1 MNVLYISYDGMTDN
15 LGQSQV
21 IPYLKGLTGYGHHF
35 DIISCEKPDKFST
48 KETEIR
54 NLLDSLNIGWYPLP
68 YTKRPPVLSSVLDVF
83 RMYRKAYSLNR
94 VNKYDAVH
102 CRSYLSAM
110 IGQDMKKKFDAKF
123 IFDMRGFWPDERI
136 DGDLWNIKNPVYRI
150 IYNYFKKKELQFF
163 NEADLNISLTHAGL
177 NEIKK
182 MNVRKEQID
191 KFSIIP
197 CCSDYEL
204 FKPLPRDMVLVKQ
217 LGFEESNKI
226 LCYLGSI
233 GTWYMFDEMMAMFKQ
248 LHFQDNSFRLLIMT
262 PEPPSMVYDSAQK
275 LDINADLIKVL
286 SATRQQVPQFLSIAH
301 LGISFI
307 KPCFSK
313 LSSSPTK
320 MGEMLAAGVPLICN
334 SGVGDVERIINDTKT
349 GVIIHGFSEEEMQS
363 VAKKAIEMIQ
373 IPRENIRE
381 QSCPVF
387 ALESG
392 VKLYAQAYDK
402 MQNQ

>member
-35 DIISCEKPDKFST
+35 DIISCEKPDKFKA
-48 KETEIR
+48 KEIEIR
-54 NLLDSLNIGWYPLP
+54 KLLDSLNIGWYPLP
-68 YTKRPPVLSSVLDVF
+68 YTKEPPVLSTVIDVV
-83 RMYRKAYSLNR
+83 RMYRKAYSLHKE
-94 VNKYDAVH
+94 NKYDAVH

-110 IGQDMKKKFDAKF
+110 IGQDMKKKFGTKF

-163 NEADLNISLTHAGL
+163 NESDLNVSLTHAGL

-182 MNVRKEQID
+182 MNVSNEQIN

-204 FKPLPRDMVLVKQ
+204 FKPLPRDLALVKQ
-217 LGFEESNKI
+217 LGFEASNKI

-248 LHFQDNSFRLLIMT
+248 LHFQDNSFRLFIMT
-262 PEPPSMVYDSAQK
+262 PEPPSMVFDSAKK
-275 LDINADLIKVL
+275 LGINTDLIKVV
-286 SATRQQVPQFLSIAH
+286 SATRQQVPKYLSIAH

-334 SGVGDVERIINDTKT
+334 SGVGDVERIINETKT
-349 GVIIHGFSEEEMQS
+349 GVIIHGFTEDEMQS
-363 VAKKAIEMIQ
+363 VAKRAIEMIQ
-373 IPRENIRE
+373 VPRENIRE
-381 QSCPVF
+381 QSRPVF

-392 VKLYAQAYDK
+392 VKLYAQAYEK
-402 MQNQ
+402 MQKQ

>member
-35 DIISCEKPDKFST
+35 DIISCEKPDKFKA

-54 NLLDSLNIGWYPLP
+54 KLLDSLNIGWYPLP
-68 YTKRPPVLSSVLDVF
+68 YTKRPPVLSTVIDVV
-83 RMYRKAYSLNR
+83 RMYRKAYSLHKE
-94 VNKYDAVH
+94 NKYDAVH

-110 IGQDMKKKFDAKF
+110 IGQDMKKKFGTKF

-163 NEADLNISLTHAGL
+163 NESDLNVSLTHAGL

-182 MNVRKEQID
+182 MNVSNEQIN

-204 FKPLPRDMVLVKQ
+204 FKPLPRDLALVKQ
-217 LGFEESNKI
+217 LGFEASNKI

-248 LHFQDNSFRLLIMT
+248 LHFQDNSFRLFIMT
-262 PEPPSMVYDSAQK
+262 PEPPSMVFDSAKK
-275 LDINADLIKVL
+275 LGINTDLIKVV
-286 SATRQQVPQFLSIAH
+286 SATRQQVPKYLSIAH

-334 SGVGDVERIINDTKT
+334 SGVGDVERIINETKT
-349 GVIIHGFSEEEMQS
+349 GVIIHGFTEDEMQS
-363 VAKKAIEMIQ
+363 VAKRAIEMIQ
-373 IPRENIRE
+373 VPRENIRE
-381 QSCPVF
+381 QSRPVF

-392 VKLYAQAYDK
+392 VKLYAQAYEK
-402 MQNQ
+402 MQKQ

>member
-35 DIISCEKPDKFST
+35 DIISCEKPDKFKA
-48 KETEIR
+48 KEIEIR
-54 NLLDSLNIGWYPLP
+54 KLLDSLNIGWYPLP
-68 YTKRPPVLSSVLDVF
+68 YTKRPPVLSTVIDVV
-83 RMYRKAYSLNR
+83 RMYRKAYSLHKE
-94 VNKYDAVH
+94 NKYDAVH

-110 IGQDMKKKFDAKF
+110 IGQDMKKKFGTKF

-163 NEADLNISLTHAGL
+163 NESDLNVSLTHAGL

-182 MNVRKEQID
+182 MNVSNEQIN

-204 FKPLPRDMVLVKQ
+204 FKPLPRDLALVKQ
-217 LGFEESNKI
+217 LGFEASNKI

-248 LHFQDNSFRLLIMT
+248 LHFQDNSFRLFIMT
-262 PEPPSMVYDSAQK
+262 PEPPSMVFDSAKK
-275 LDINADLIKVL
+275 LGINTDLIKVV
-286 SATRQQVPQFLSIAH
+286 SATRQQVPKYLSIAH

-334 SGVGDVERIINDTKT
+334 SGVGDVERIINETKT
-349 GVIIHGFSEEEMQS
+349 GVIIHGFTEDEMQS
-363 VAKKAIEMIQ
+363 VAKRAIEMIQ
-373 IPRENIRE
+373 VPRENIRE
-381 QSCPVF
+381 QSRPVF

-392 VKLYAQAYDK
+392 VKLYAQAYEK
-402 MQNQ
+402 MQKQ

>member
-35 DIISCEKPDKFST
+35 DIISCEKPDKFKA

-54 NLLDSLNIGWYPLP
+54 KLLDSLNIGWYPLP
-68 YTKRPPVLSSVLDVF
+68 YTKEPPVLSTVIDVV
-83 RMYRKAYSLNR
+83 RMYRKAYSLHKE
-94 VNKYDAVH
+94 NKYDAVH

-110 IGQDMKKKFDAKF
+110 IGQDMKKKFGTKF

-136 DGDLWNIKNPVYRI
+136 DGDLWNIKNPVYRV

-163 NEADLNISLTHAGL
+163 NESDLNISLTHAGL

-182 MNVRKEQID
+182 MKVSIAQIN

-204 FKPLPRDMVLVKQ
+204 FKPLPRDLALVKQ

-248 LHFQDNSFRLLIMT
+248 LHFQDNSFRLFIMT
-262 PEPPSMVYDSAQK
+262 PEPPSMVYDSAK
-275 LDINADLIKVL
+275 KIGINDDLIKIV
-286 SATRQQVPQFLSIAH
+286 SATRQQVPKYLSIAH

-334 SGVGDVERIINDTKT
+334 SGVGDVERIINETKT
-349 GVIIHGFSEEEMQS
+349 GVIIHGFTEDEMLS
-363 VAKKAIEMIQ
+363 VAKRAIEMIQ
-373 IPRENIRE
+373 VPRENIRE
-381 QSCPVF
+381 QSRPVF

-392 VKLYAQAYDK
+392 VKLYAQAYEK
-402 MQNQ
+402 MQKQ

>member
-35 DIISCEKPDKFST
+35 DIISCEKPDKFKA

-54 NLLDSLNIGWYPLP
+54 KLLDSLNIGWYPLP
-68 YTKRPPVLSSVLDVF
+68 YTKEPPVLSTVIDVV
-83 RMYRKAYSLNR
+83 RMYRKAYSLHKE
-94 VNKYDAVH
+94 NKYDAVH

-110 IGQDMKKKFDAKF
+110 IGQDMKKKFGTKF

-163 NEADLNISLTHAGL
+163 NESDLNVSLTHAGL

-182 MNVRKEQID
+182 MNVSNEQIN

-204 FKPLPRDMVLVKQ
+204 FKPLPRDLALVKQ

-248 LHFQDNSFRLLIMT
+248 LHFQDNSFRLFIMT
-262 PEPPSMVYDSAQK
+262 PEPPSMVFDSAKK
-275 LDINADLIKVL
+275 LGINTDLIKVV
-286 SATRQQVPQFLSIAH
+286 SATRQQVPKYLSIAH

-334 SGVGDVERIINDTKT
+334 SGVGDVERIINETKT
-349 GVIIHGFSEEEMQS
+349 GVIIHGFTEDEMQS
-363 VAKKAIEMIQ
+363 VAKRAIEMIQ
-373 IPRENIRE
+373 VPRENIRE
-381 QSCPVF
+381 QSRPVF

-392 VKLYAQAYDK
+392 VKLYAQAYEK
-402 MQNQ
+402 MQKQ

>member
-35 DIISCEKPDKFST
+35 DIISCEKPDKFKA
-48 KETEIR
+48 KEIEIR
-54 NLLDSLNIGWYPLP
+54 KLLDSLNIGWYPLP
-68 YTKRPPVLSSVLDVF
+68 YTKRPPVLSTVIDVV
-83 RMYRKAYSLNR
+83 RMYRKAYSLHKE
-94 VNKYDAVH
+94 NKYDAVH

-110 IGQDMKKKFDAKF
+110 IGQDMKKKFGTKF

-163 NEADLNISLTHAGL
+163 NESDLNVSLTHAGL

-182 MNVRKEQID
+182 MNVSNEQIN

-204 FKPLPRDMVLVKQ
+204 FKPLPRDLALVKQ
-217 LGFEESNKI
+217 LGFEASNKI

-248 LHFQDNSFRLLIMT
+248 LHFQDNSFRLFIMT
-262 PEPPSMVYDSAQK
+262 PEPPSMVFDSAKK
-275 LDINADLIKVL
+275 LVINTDLIKVV
-286 SATRQQVPQFLSIAH
+286 SATRQQVPKYLSIAH

-334 SGVGDVERIINDTKT
+334 SGVGDVERIINETKT
-349 GVIIHGFSEEEMQS
+349 GVIIHGFTEDEMQS
-363 VAKKAIEMIQ
+363 VAKRAIEMIQ
-373 IPRENIRE
+373 VPRENIRE
-381 QSCPVF
+381 QSRPVF

-392 VKLYAQAYDK
+392 VKLYAQAYEK
-402 MQNQ
+402 MQKQ

>member
-35 DIISCEKPDKFST
+35 DIISCEKPDKFKA
-48 KETEIR
+48 KEIEIR
-54 NLLDSLNIGWYPLP
+54 KLLDSLNIGWYPLP
-68 YTKRPPVLSSVLDVF
+68 YTKRPPVLSTVIDVV
-83 RMYRKAYSLNR
+83 RMYRKAYSLHKE
-94 VNKYDAVH
+94 NKYDAVH

-110 IGQDMKKKFDAKF
+110 IGQDMKKKFGTKF

-136 DGDLWNIKNPVYRI
+136 DGDLWNIKNPVYRV

-163 NEADLNISLTHAGL
+163 NESDLNVSLTHAGL

-182 MNVRKEQID
+182 MNVSNEQIN

-204 FKPLPRDMVLVKQ
+204 FKPLPRDLALVKQ
-217 LGFEESNKI
+217 LGFEASNKI

-248 LHFQDNSFRLLIMT
+248 LHFQDNSFRLFIMT
-262 PEPPSMVYDSAQK
+262 PEPPSMVFDSAKK
-275 LDINADLIKVL
+275 LGINTDLIKVV
-286 SATRQQVPQFLSIAH
+286 SATRQQVPKYLSIAH

-334 SGVGDVERIINDTKT
+334 SGVGDVERIINETKT
-349 GVIIHGFSEEEMQS
+349 GVIIHGFTEDEMQS
-363 VAKKAIEMIQ
+363 VAKRAIEMIQ
-373 IPRENIRE
+373 VPRENIRE
-381 QSCPVF
+381 QSRPVF

-392 VKLYAQAYDK
+392 VKLYAQAYEK
-402 MQNQ
+402 MQKQ

>member
-35 DIISCEKPDKFST
+35 DIISCEKPDKFKA

-54 NLLDSLNIGWYPLP
+54 KLLDSLNIGWYPLP
-68 YTKRPPVLSSVLDVF
+68 YTKEPPVLSTVIDVV
-83 RMYRKAYSLNR
+83 RMYRKAYSLHKE
-94 VNKYDAVH
+94 NKYDAVH

-110 IGQDMKKKFDAKF
+110 IGQDMKKKFGTKF

-163 NEADLNISLTHAGL
+163 NESDLNVSLTHAGL

-182 MNVRKEQID
+182 MNVSNEQIN

-204 FKPLPRDMVLVKQ
+204 FKPLPRDLALVKQ
-217 LGFEESNKI
+217 LGFEASNKI

-248 LHFQDNSFRLLIMT
+248 LHFQDNSFRLFIMT
-262 PEPPSMVYDSAQK
+262 PEPPSMVYDSAK
-275 LDINADLIKVL
+275 KIGINDDLIKIV
-286 SATRQQVPQFLSIAH
+286 SATRQQVPKYLSIAH

-334 SGVGDVERIINDTKT
+334 SGVGDVERIINETKT
-349 GVIIHGFSEEEMQS
+349 GVIIHGFTEDEMQS
-363 VAKKAIEMIQ
+363 VAKRAIEMIQ
-373 IPRENIRE
+373 VPRENIRE
-381 QSCPVF
+381 QSRPVF

-392 VKLYAQAYDK
+392 VKLYAQAYEK
-402 MQNQ
+402 MQKQ

>member
-35 DIISCEKPDKFST
+35 DIISCEKPDKFKA
-48 KETEIR
+48 KEIEIR
-54 NLLDSLNIGWYPLP
+54 KLLDSLNIGWYPLP
-68 YTKRPPVLSSVLDVF
+68 YTKRPPVLSTVIDVV
-83 RMYRKAYSLNR
+83 RMYRKAYSLHKE
-94 VNKYDAVH
+94 NKYDAVH

-110 IGQDMKKKFDAKF
+110 IGQDMKKKFGTKF

-163 NEADLNISLTHAGL
+163 NESDLNVSLTHAGL

-182 MNVRKEQID
+182 MNVSNEQIN

-204 FKPLPRDMVLVKQ
+204 FKPLPRDLALVKQ
-217 LGFEESNKI
+217 LGFEASNKI

-248 LHFQDNSFRLLIMT
+248 LHFQDNSFRLFIMT
-262 PEPPSMVYDSAQK
+262 PEPPSMVFDSAKK
-275 LDINADLIKVL
+275 LGINTDLIKVV
-286 SATRQQVPQFLSIAH
+286 SATRQQVPKYLSIAH
-301 LGISFI
+301 MGISFI

-334 SGVGDVERIINDTKT
+334 SGVGDVERIINETKT
-349 GVIIHGFSEEEMQS
+349 GVIIHGFTEDEMQS
-363 VAKKAIEMIQ
+363 VAKRAIEMIQ
-373 IPRENIRE
+373 VPRENIRE
-381 QSCPVF
+381 QSRPVF

-392 VKLYAQAYDK
+392 VKLYAQAYEK
-402 MQNQ
+402 MQKQ

>member
-21 IPYLKGLTGYGHHF
+21 IPYLKGLVGYGHRF
-35 DIISCEKPDKFST
+35 DIISCEKPDKFSA
-48 KETEIR
+48 KKTEIR

-83 RMYRKAYSLNR
+83 RMYRKAYSLHR

-110 IGQDMKKKFDAKF
+110 IGQDMKKKFGTKF

-204 FKPLPRDMVLVKQ
+204 FKPLPRDIALVKQ

-286 SATRQQVPQFLSIAH
+286 SATRHQVPQFLSIAH

-320 MGEMLAAGVPLICN
+320 MGEMLAAGVPLMCN

-349 GVIIHGFSEEEMQS
+349 GVIIHGFSEKEMQ
-363 VAKKAIEMIQ
+363 VAAKKAIEMIQ

-381 QSCPVF
+381 QSRPVF

-392 VKLYAQAYDK
+392 VKLYALAYDK
-402 MQNQ
+402 MQKQ

>member
-35 DIISCEKPDKFST
+35 DIISCEKPDKFKA
-48 KETEIR
+48 KEAEIR
-54 NLLDSLNIGWYPLP
+54 KLLDSLNIGWHPLP
-68 YTKRPPVLSSVLDVF
+68 YTKRPPVLSSVLDVV
-83 RMYRKAYSLNR
+83 RMYRKAYSLHR
-94 VNKYDAVH
+94 ENKYDAVH

-110 IGQDMKKKFDAKF
+110 IGQDMKKKFGTQF

-163 NEADLNISLTHAGL
+163 NESDLNISLTHAGL

-182 MNVRKEQID
+182 MSVSSEQIN

-197 CCSDYEL
+197 CCSDYDL
-204 FKPLPRDMVLVKQ
+204 FKPLPRDIALLRQ

-248 LHFQDNSFRLLIMT
+248 LNIQDNSFRLLIMT
-262 PEPPSMVYDSAQK
+262 PEPPSMVYDSAKK
-275 LDINADLIKVL
+275 LGINSDFIKVV
-286 SATRQQVPQFLSIAH
+286 SATRQQVPQYLSITH

-320 MGEMLAAGVPLICN
+320 MGEMPAAGVPLICN
-334 SGVGDVERIINDTKT
+334 SGVGDVERIINETKT
-349 GVIIHGFSEEEMQS
+349 GVVIHGFTEDEMQS
-363 VAKKAIEMIQ
+363 VAIKAIELIQ

-381 QSCPVF
+381 QSRSVF

-402 MQNQ
+402 MQKQ

>member
-1 MNVLYISYDGMTDN
+1 MTDN

-35 DIISCEKPDKFST
+35 DIISCEKPDKFKA
-48 KETEIR
+48 KEAEIR
-54 NLLDSLNIGWYPLP
+54 KLLDSLNIGWYPLP
-68 YTKRPPVLSSVLDVF
+68 YTKRPPVLSSVLDVV
-83 RMYRKAYSLNR
+83 RMYRKAYSLHR
-94 VNKYDAVH
+94 ENKYDAVH

-110 IGQDMKKKFDAKF
+110 IGQDMKKKFGTQF

-163 NEADLNISLTHAGL
+163 NESDLNISLTHAGL

-182 MNVRKEQID
+182 MSVSSEQIN

-197 CCSDYEL
+197 CCSDYDL
-204 FKPLPRDMVLVKQ
+204 FKPLPRDIALLRQ

-248 LHFQDNSFRLLIMT
+248 LNIQDNSFRLLIMT
-262 PEPPSMVYDSAQK
+262 PEPPSMVYDSAKK
-275 LDINADLIKVL
+275 LGINSDFIKVV
-286 SATRQQVPQFLSIAH
+286 SATRQQVPQYLSITH

-334 SGVGDVERIINDTKT
+334 SGVGDVERIINETKT
-349 GVIIHGFSEEEMQS
+349 GVVIHGFTEDEMQS
-363 VAKKAIEMIQ
+363 VAIKAIELIQ

-381 QSCPVF
+381 QSRSVF

-402 MQNQ
+402 MQKQ

>member
-21 IPYLKGLTGYGHHF
+21 IPYLKGLTGYAHHF
-35 DIISCEKPDKFST
+35 DIISCEKPDKFKA
-48 KETEIR
+48 KEIEIR
-54 NLLDSLNIGWYPLP
+54 KLLDSLNIGWYPLP
-68 YTKRPPVLSSVLDVF
+68 YTKRPPVLSTVIDVV
-83 RMYRKAYSLNR
+83 RMYRKAYSLHKE
-94 VNKYDAVH
+94 NKYDAVH

-110 IGQDMKKKFDAKF
+110 IGQDMKKKFGTKF

-163 NEADLNISLTHAGL
+163 NESDLNVSLTHAGL

-182 MNVRKEQID
+182 MNVSNEQIN

-204 FKPLPRDMVLVKQ
+204 FKPLPRDLALVKQ
-217 LGFEESNKI
+217 LGFEASNKI

-248 LHFQDNSFRLLIMT
+248 LHFQDNSFRLFIMT
-262 PEPPSMVYDSAQK
+262 PEPPSMVFDSAKK
-275 LDINADLIKVL
+275 LGINTDLIKVV
-286 SATRQQVPQFLSIAH
+286 SATRQQVPKYLSIAH

-334 SGVGDVERIINDTKT
+334 SGVGDVERIINETKT
-349 GVIIHGFSEEEMQS
+349 GVIIHGFTEDEMQS
-363 VAKKAIEMIQ
+363 VAKRAIEMIQ
-373 IPRENIRE
+373 VPRENIRE
-381 QSCPVF
+381 QSRPVF

-392 VKLYAQAYDK
+392 VKLYAQAYEK
-402 MQNQ
+402 MQKQ

>member
-35 DIISCEKPDKFST
+35 DIISCEKPDKFKA

-54 NLLDSLNIGWYPLP
+54 KLLDSLNIGWYPLP
-68 YTKRPPVLSSVLDVF
+68 YTKEPPVLSTVIDVV
-83 RMYRKAYSLNR
+83 RMYRKAYSLHKE
-94 VNKYDAVH
+94 NKYDAVH

-110 IGQDMKKKFDAKF
+110 IGQDMKKKFGTKF

-136 DGDLWNIKNPVYRI
+136 DGDLWNIKNPVYRV

-163 NEADLNISLTHAGL
+163 NESDLNISLTHAGL

-182 MNVRKEQID
+182 MKVSIAQIN

-204 FKPLPRDMVLVKQ
+204 FKPLPRDLALVKQ

-248 LHFQDNSFRLLIMT
+248 LHFQDNSFRLFIMT
-262 PEPPSMVYDSAQK
+262 PEPPSMVYDSAK
-275 LDINADLIKVL
+275 KIGINDDLIKIV
-286 SATRQQVPQFLSIAH
+286 SATRQQVPKYLSIAH

-334 SGVGDVERIINDTKT
+334 SGVGDVERIINETKT
-349 GVIIHGFSEEEMQS
+349 GVIIHGFTEDEMQS
-363 VAKKAIEMIQ
+363 VAKRAIEMIQ
-373 IPRENIRE
+373 VPRENIRE
-381 QSCPVF
+381 QSRPVF

-392 VKLYAQAYDK
+392 VKLYAQAYEK
-402 MQNQ
+402 MQKQ

>member
-1 MNVLYISYDGMTDN
+1 M
-15 LGQSQV
+15 
-21 IPYLKGLTGYGHHF
+21 
-35 DIISCEKPDKFST
+35 
-48 KETEIR
+48 
-54 NLLDSLNIGWYPLP
+54 
-68 YTKRPPVLSSVLDVF
+68 
-83 RMYRKAYSLNR
+83 
-94 VNKYDAVH
+94 
-102 CRSYLSAM
+102 
-110 IGQDMKKKFDAKF
+110 
-123 IFDMRGFWPDERI
+123 
-136 DGDLWNIKNPVYRI
+136 
-150 IYNYFKKKELQFF
+150 
-163 NEADLNISLTHAGL
+163 NISLTHAGL

-320 MGEMLAAGVPLICN
+320 MGRCLP
-334 SGVGDVERIINDTKT
+334 
-349 GVIIHGFSEEEMQS
+349 
-363 VAKKAIEMIQ
+363 
-373 IPRENIRE
+373 
-381 QSCPVF
+381 
-387 ALESG
+387 
-392 VKLYAQAYDK
+392 QAFH
-402 MQNQ
+402 

>member
-21 IPYLKGLTGYGHHF
+21 IPYLKGLVGYGHHF
-35 DIISCEKPDKFST
+35 DIISCEKPDKFSA

-54 NLLDSLNIGWYPLP
+54 KLLDSLNIGWYPLP

-381 QSCPVF
+381 QSRPVF

>member
-35 DIISCEKPDKFST
+35 DIISCEKPDKFKA
-48 KETEIR
+48 KEIEIR

-68 YTKRPPVLSSVLDVF
+68 YTKRPPVLSTVIDVV
-83 RMYRKAYSLNR
+83 RMYRKAYSLHKE
-94 VNKYDAVH
+94 NKYDAVH

-110 IGQDMKKKFDAKF
+110 IGQDMKKKFGTKF

-163 NEADLNISLTHAGL
+163 NESDLNVSLTHAGL

-182 MNVRKEQID
+182 MNVSNEQIN

-204 FKPLPRDMVLVKQ
+204 FKPLPRDLALVKQ
-217 LGFEESNKI
+217 LGFEASNKI

-248 LHFQDNSFRLLIMT
+248 LHFQDNSFRLFIMT
-262 PEPPSMVYDSAQK
+262 PEPPSMVFDSAKK
-275 LDINADLIKVL
+275 LGINTDLIKVV
-286 SATRQQVPQFLSIAH
+286 SATRQQVPKYLSIAH

-334 SGVGDVERIINDTKT
+334 SGVGDVERIINETKT
-349 GVIIHGFSEEEMQS
+349 GVIIHGFTEDEMQS
-363 VAKKAIEMIQ
+363 VAKRAIEMIQ
-373 IPRENIRE
+373 VPRENIRE
-381 QSCPVF
+381 QSRPVF

-392 VKLYAQAYDK
+392 VKLYAQAYEK
-402 MQNQ
+402 MQKQ